1 LSMRDNLIYM
11 NDKWINRDDARVS
24 VFNPGFASAESVYE
38 TLRTYDGKIFK
49 FFRHYERLINSATAM
64 RFSVHK
70 SNAELEDIIYEG
82 MERNGI
88 KEAYIRIQIT
98 SLPDTIVSVKALPE
112 RKHEIYEKGVPIGIS
127 PIKRNAYMYNGTAI
141 KTTAALDVFIS
152 RLNKP
157 PEYYDWL
164 MMNTTGKIAEG
175 SFSNVFLVNSG
186 ILMTPSLETGILS
199 GITRE
204 VAIELAEKETF
215 PVFEKTI
222 TSDELN
228 TADEIFLTHTSR
240 GIVPV
245 SRLEKKELPVG
256 PVTKT
261 LMDAL
266 NRFAGS

>member
-1 LSMRDNLIYM
+1 M
-11 NDKWINRDDARVS
+11 NDEWIKRDEARVS
-24 VFNPGFASAESVYE
+24 IFNPGFASSESVYE
-38 TLRTYDGKIFK
+38 TLRTYDGEIFK

-64 RFSVHK
+64 RFSVQK

-98 SLPDTIVSVKALPE
+98 SLPDTIVIVKELPE
-112 RKHEIYEKGVPIGIS
+112 RKREIYEKGVRIGIS
-127 PIKRNAYMYNGTAI
+127 PIKRNAFMYNRTAI

-164 MMNTTGKIAEG
+164 MMNSNGKLAEG
-175 SFSNVFLVNSG
+175 SFSNVFLINDGVL
-186 ILMTPSLETGILS
+186 ITPSLETGILS
-199 GITRE
+199 GLTTE
-204 VAIELAEKETF
+204 VAIELAEKETI

-222 TSDELN
+222 NQEELN
-228 TADEIFLTHTSR
+228 DAEEIFLTHTSR

-245 SRLEKKELPVG
+245 RKLEEKEISIG
-256 PVTKT
+256 PVTQT
-261 LMDAL
+261 LMEAL